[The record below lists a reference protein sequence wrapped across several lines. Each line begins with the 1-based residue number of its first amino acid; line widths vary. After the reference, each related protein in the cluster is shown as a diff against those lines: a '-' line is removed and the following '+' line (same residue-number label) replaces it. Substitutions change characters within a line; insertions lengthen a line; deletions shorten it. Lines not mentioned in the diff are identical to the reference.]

1 MVKKTNI
8 NEYKINVNE
17 YKINVKNIFF
27 SVYIVK

>member
-1 MVKKTNI
+1 MAKKTNI

-27 SVYIVK
+27 LYIL